1 MERKKALLSKTKSEM
16 VGELAIEDEKDFD
29 NSIRVEGDEILV
41 TEDSAN
47 FLSNGPSLNAEDKD
61 YDDDD
66 EYSIEDSRITVLFAN
81 DAEDTSLVI
90 MG

>member
-16 VGELAIEDEKDFD
+16 VGELAIDDEKDFD

-41 TEDSAN
+41 TEDSTN

-66 EYSIEDSRITVLFAN
+66 EYSIADSRITVLFAN